1 MKLRKGLDC
10 RKKLFGLIIT
20 FCRSSFRK
28 SKKLDKLFEEKF
40 NFEDTQFPDKIKDV
54 HKIEKKDSISFGGL
68 GYVKKLTYPI

>member
-1 MKLRKGLDC
+1 MGWINDSVIDHNIYVSEYNTLAGSIYMKLRKELDC

-40 NFEDTQFPDKIKDV
+40 NFEDT
-54 HKIEKKDSISFGGL
+54 
-68 GYVKKLTYPI
+68 